1 MTTVPQGVDA
11 AVAEITDACRAVVRA
26 EETLNAA
33 LSHRHDAV
41 ARLWPVLHR
50 FGPKW
55 LATEMGEGIITESNL
70 RSIASKMTPRP
81 SRGPR
86 VGPPPTTDE
95 AKAIGELT
103 EACRAVVDAR
113 AGHRRAVDQ
122 RIFTIRD
129 HWPEVQHIGAAGLE
143 RLIGRQFV
151 GESTIRSA
159 VAELKRQRG
168 Q

>member
-1 MTTVPQGVDA
+1 MRSAGRDQ
-11 AVAEITDACRAVVRA
+11 ACRAVVRA
-26 EETLNAA
+26 DVTLNAA
-33 LSHRHDAV
+33 LSHRHDTM

-55 LATEMGEGIITESNL
+55 LATEMRDGIITDSIL

-86 VGPPPTTDE
+86 VGPSPTTDE

-103 EACRAVVDAR
+103 EACRAVDDAR
-113 AGHRRAVDQ
+113 SAHRGAVDQ

-129 HWPEVQHIGAAGLE
+129 
-143 RLIGRQFV
+143 R
-151 GESTIRSA
+151 
-159 VAELKRQRG
+159 
-168 Q
+168 